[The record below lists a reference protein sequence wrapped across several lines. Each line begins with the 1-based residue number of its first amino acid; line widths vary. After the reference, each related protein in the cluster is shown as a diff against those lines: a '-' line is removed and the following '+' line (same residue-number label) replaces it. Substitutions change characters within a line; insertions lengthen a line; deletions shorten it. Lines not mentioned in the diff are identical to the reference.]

1 MFMYGILLH
10 THTKKCM
17 LQAQSQTHIH
27 IHNHTNAQIVNYDEV
42 RQAIV
47 EKLEML
53 RDSPV
58 RDEPPI
64 IYHLD
69 VGESCILMHTTYH
82 MHHVLCTMYYV
93 VWLCIDWLSS

>member
-1 MFMYGILLH
+1 MYLH
-10 THTKKCM
+10 TIYVC
-17 LQAQSQTHIH
+17 THIYYSY
-27 IHNHTNAQIVNYDEV
+27 IYEQIVNYDEV

-69 VGESCILMHTTYH
+69 VGKTIL
-82 MHHVLCTMYYV
+82 YYV
-93 VWLCIDWLSS
+93 LYTIICTVLYDIVL